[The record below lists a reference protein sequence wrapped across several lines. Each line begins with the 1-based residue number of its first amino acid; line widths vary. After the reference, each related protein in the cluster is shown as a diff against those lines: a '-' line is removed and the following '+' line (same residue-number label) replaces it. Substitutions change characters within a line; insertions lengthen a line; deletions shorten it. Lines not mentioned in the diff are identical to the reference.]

1 MILPRTEAPRSILE
15 RETLMHAAVLG
26 GAALLG
32 KSLRGAGRLA
42 RRRFALGLLVLA
54 TLALAF
60 LLVANWLYQV
70 ARKPSELPSLLGGP
84 LAKGPRATW
93 EAYGPA
99 FRRHST
105 DLVSPTLLA
114 ALAQVEGDGNPLAR
128 TYWRWTWS
136 LNPFALY
143 APASSAVGMFQMT
156 DATFAQA
163 RRYCI
168 RDHRLVR
175 DGPWHDFDSCW
186 FNQLYNRLF
195 PGHAIELTAAYL
207 HLTVSET
214 LARRGR
220 PATLAQ
226 QHDLAAVIHLCG
238 AQRGELFARRGF
250 RVLPGER
257 CGSHDLGA
265 YVARVRATDRIF
277 TRLDAGAAPPPA
289 GGGG

>member
-1 MILPRTEAPRSILE
+1 
-15 RETLMHAAVLG
+15 MHA
-26 GAALLG
+26 GALRGADLLG

-42 RRRFALGLLVLA
+42 RRRFELGLLVLA
-54 TLALAF
+54 VLALALF
-60 LLVANWLYQV
+60 LVANWLYQV

-93 EAYGPA
+93 EAYGPT

-105 DLVSPTLLA
+105 DVVPPTLLA
-114 ALAQVEGDGNPLAR
+114 ALAQVEGEGNPLAR
-128 TYWRWTWS
+128 TYWRRTWS

-143 APASSAVGMFQMT
+143 TPASSAVGMFQMT

-214 LARRGR
+214 LTRRGR
-220 PATLAQ
+220 PVTPAQ
-226 QHDLAAVIHLCG
+226 QHDLATVIHLCG
-238 AQRGELFARRGF
+238 AQRGELFARRDF

-257 CGSHDLGA
+257 CGSHDLRA
-265 YVARVRATDRIF
+265 YVARVRAADRIF
-277 TRLDAGAAPPPA
+277 TRLAGADPPPA
-289 GGGG
+289 GGQG